1 MKKIFLIVLIMFIY
15 SCSTNKPK
23 EQTNDNNSNLT
34 KIEKTIVND
43 FLDKELIKERYKNY
57 EDFEIIVI
65 EEALKKAKAIDT
77 YLYSLNDWN
86 SMNKIHK
93 QEDFKKIYFL
103 DSLQIKKIKNQ
114 LKNEDVYH
122 WKVSDFKNL
131 KVKILKH
138 EELRKT
144 TNTGEYLQNNL
155 IIYLSKPLIIDKNNV
170 LINFEIGDG
179 GFGFYPITHF
189 TVLMRKINNKWVE
202 IGYYEDG
209 VFN

>member
-1 MKKIFLIVLIMFIY
+1 MKKIFLIALLVYIY
-15 SCSTNKPK
+15 SCFKNKTK
-23 EQTNDNNSNLT
+23 E
-34 KIEKTIVND
+34 
-43 FLDKELIKERYKNY
+43 
-57 EDFEIIVI
+57 
-65 EEALKKAKAIDT
+65 
-77 YLYSLNDWN
+77 
-86 SMNKIHK
+86 
-93 QEDFKKIYFL
+93 
-103 DSLQIKKIKNQ
+103 QIKKIKNQ

-170 LINFEIGDG
+170 LISFEIGDG

-202 IGYYEDG
+202 NGYYEDG

>member
-1 MKKIFLIVLIMFIY
+1 MFIY

-65 EEALKKAKAIDT
+65 EEALKKAKPLAD
-77 YLYSLNDWN
+77 YEFNYKYKN
-86 SMNKIHK
+86 SWGSSIKEWI
-93 QEDFKKIYFL
+93 I
-103 DSLQIKKIKNQ
+103 DSLQIIKIKNQ

-122 WKVSDFKNL
+122 WKVSDFKNV
-131 KVKILKH
+131 KVKILKR

-155 IIYLSKPLIIDKNNV
+155 IIYLSKPLIIDENNV
-170 LINFEIGDG
+170 LISFEIGDG

-202 IGYYEDG
+202 NGYYEDG

>member
-1 MKKIFLIVLIMFIY
+1 MFIY

-57 EDFEIIVI
+57 KDFEIIVI
-65 EEALKKAKAIDT
+65 EEALIKTKPLADYEFNYK
-77 YLYSLNDWN
+77 YKN
-86 SMNKIHK
+86 SWGSSIKEWI
-93 QEDFKKIYFL
+93 I

-170 LINFEIGDG
+170 LISFEIGDG

-202 IGYYEDG
+202 NGYYEDG

>member
-57 EDFEIIVI
+57 KDFEIIVI
-65 EEALKKAKAIDT
+65 EEALIKTKPLADYEFNYK
-77 YLYSLNDWN
+77 YKN
-86 SMNKIHK
+86 SWGSSIKEWI
-93 QEDFKKIYFL
+93 I

-170 LINFEIGDG
+170 LISFEIGDG

-202 IGYYEDG
+202 NGYYEDG